1 LTITASG
8 HNLPS
13 EIVMG
18 KVLDKQMVKSSSTK
32 TLRYA
37 TISSVVILTIP
48 VILMRQGI
56 MRGGPGSEVLLY
68 GLGLLGAAFILSW
81 AAEVSEMDI
90 SRGFAM
96 AILALIAVL
105 PEYAVDSVFAW
116 KAAHDHAY
124 APLALANMTGANRLL
139 IGLGWPMVLF
149 LFFIR
154 SRKKS
159 LVLDTE
165 QTTEIFY
172 LACATVYAF
181 IIPFKGS
188 LSLLDAVVLLLI
200 FSGYLVRTVRS
211 KVEEPELVGPAA
223 LIGSCR
229 GGIRRFWV
237 VMMFLYSGLIIYLSA
252 EPFAESLV
260 TFGRQMKIDEFLLVQ
275 WIAPLASEA
284 PEFLVAAIWAFR
296 GRAQAAMSALMSSKV
311 NQWTLLVGTLPIV
324 YSISAGKFGSLPL
337 DLRQDHEIWLTAGQ
351 SIFAVAIL
359 ANLRISWYGAIL
371 LAGLFLAQLIVADIR
386 IEVFAIYLILA
397 AVIIVR
403 ERKHLPGLMRS
414 GLKFGK

>member
-1 LTITASG
+1 MAIHSSVRTI
-8 HNLPS
+8 
-13 EIVMG
+13 
-18 KVLDKQMVKSSSTK
+18 
-32 TLRYA
+32 RYA
-37 TISSVVILTIP
+37 TILGVLALTIP
-48 VILMRQGI
+48 VLLMRQGVFH
-56 MRGGPGSEVLLY
+56 GGPGSEVLLY
-68 GLGLLGAAFILSW
+68 GLGMLGAAFVLSW

-116 KAAHDHAY
+116 KAAHDPAY

-159 LVLDTE
+159 LVLGTG
-165 QTTEIFY
+165 QTTEVFY
-172 LACATVYAF
+172 LACATIYAF
-181 IIPFKGS
+181 IIPFKGN
-188 LSLLDAVVLLLI
+188 LSLLDAAVLLII

-229 GGIRRFWV
+229 CGVRRFWV
-237 VMMFLYSGLIIYLSA
+237 VIMFLYSGLVIYLSA

-260 TFGRQMKIDEFLLVQ
+260 AFGRQMKIDEFLLVQ
-275 WIAPLASEA
+275 WLAPLASEA

-296 GRAQAAMSALMSSKV
+296 GRVHAAMSALMSSKV

-324 YSISAGKFGSLPL
+324 YSISAGKLGSLPL

-371 LAGLFLAQLIVADIR
+371 LAGLFLAQLIIADIR
-386 IEVFAIYLILA
+386 MEVLAIYLVLA
-397 AVIIVR
+397 AVILVR
-403 ERKHLPGLMRS
+403 ERKHLPELIRG